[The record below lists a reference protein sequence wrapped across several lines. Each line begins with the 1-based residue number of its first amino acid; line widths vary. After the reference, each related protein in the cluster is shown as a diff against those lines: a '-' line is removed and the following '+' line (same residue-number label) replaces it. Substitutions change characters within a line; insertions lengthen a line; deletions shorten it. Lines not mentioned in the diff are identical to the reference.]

1 MELFIILY
9 LTALGMTMG
18 LLFLDSRRSWRRTIL
33 VVYVTMAAEMAVVVG
48 VYCTMGGQILI
59 QSYTLVVHV
68 PCLLLFMYFSRHR
81 GWRLVF
87 QMFSSI
93 LFCTLIQ
100 HGAGLAYYLSGGRSW
115 ALLLAY
121 ALLTPAVL
129 AFLLLF
135 LRPLVLQTLLAL
147 QRGWWLMCVVM
158 GVYYVII
165 IYLIPGYV
173 GMARSSTIL
182 KPAISLLMVGFYSEL
197 IILFTSA
204 RKEEEA
210 RHEAQLSAMR
220 VSALQSR
227 MEGMRAAEDA
237 VRIQRHDLR
246 HYLLTVAELVVR
258 GERQEAL
265 TFLETAQRR
274 LNEQKLEHWC
284 RPPVLDAVLA
294 SYFSQARRAG
304 IQVEPHI
311 ALPEILQVDEGEL
324 AMVLANA
331 LENAIQ
337 ACQELPQAERRLY
350 CKMIGSPSF
359 MLEITNPCADT
370 VRFDE
375 NGLPMAERAGHGFGS
390 RSIVAFCRKYDAV
403 VEFTQNEGWF
413 TLRLIL

>member
-1 MELFIILY
+1 
-9 LTALGMTMG
+9 MTMG
-18 LLFLDSRRSWRRTIL
+18 LLFLDSRRSRRRTIL
-33 VVYVTMAAEMAVVVG
+33 AVYGTMAAEMAVVVG
-48 VYCTMGGQILI
+48 VYCAMGGQALI
-59 QSYTLVVHV
+59 HSYTIVVHV
-68 PCLLLFMYFSRHR
+68 PCLLLFMCLSRHR

-93 LFCTLIQ
+93 LFCSLIQ
-100 HGAGLAYYLSGGRSW
+100 HGAGLAYYLSGGRPW

-135 LRPLVLQTLLAL
+135 LRPLVLETLLAL

-158 GVYYVII
+158 GLYYVII
-165 IYLIPGYV
+165 IYFIPGYV
-173 GMARSSTIL
+173 GMTRSSTIL

-204 RKEEEA
+204 RKEAAA
-210 RHEAQLSAMR
+210 RHEAQLAAMR

-237 VRIQRHDLR
+237 VRTQRHDLR
-246 HYLLTVAELVVR
+246 HHLLTVAELVAR
-258 GERQEAL
+258 GDRQEAL
-265 TFLETAQRR
+265 TFLEAAQRR
-274 LNEQKLEHWC
+274 LDEQKMVHWC
-284 RPPVLDAVLA
+284 RPPVLDAVFA
-294 SYFSQARRAG
+294 SYFSQARREG

-311 ALPEILQVDEGEL
+311 ALPEVLQVDEGEL
-324 AMVLANA
+324 AIVLANA

-337 ACQELPQAERRLY
+337 ACQELPQAERRLC
-350 CKMIGSPSF
+350 CKVIGNPSF
-359 MLEITNPCADT
+359 MLEIANPCANT
-370 VRFDE
+370 VRFDG
-375 NGLPMAERAGHGFGS
+375 NGLPVAEREGHGFGV